1 MIASVRGTL
10 IAIAADHAVIETG
23 GVGWL
28 IYAPRQVLAALG
40 AIGTEARLFTH
51 LLVREDSLTL
61 YGFDS
66 VEQRQLFETLLGV
79 TGVGPQAALNLLSS
93 GTTDEIRLA
102 IAAGDV
108 ARLARTPRIGKKT
121 GGTAGARVEG
131 QTRYQGVADCY
142 GSVTGSRRSECRTV
156 GNARQPGVQQRRGGH
171 GNCGASARCAA
182 RSRRTPAPSAA
193 ILRRTVRHMRH

>member
-108 ARLARTPRIGKKT
+108 ARLARTPRIGKKLAERLVLELKGKLDIKGVPTAT
-121 GGTAGARVEG
+121 GGSPAVAAANAELSEMLVSLGFSSVEAANAIAALPPDAPLDLEERLRLALRYFGA
-131 QTRYQGVADCY
+131 
-142 GSVTGSRRSECRTV
+142 
-156 GNARQPGVQQRRGGH
+156 P
-171 GNCGASARCAA
+171 
-182 RSRRTPAPSAA
+182 
-193 ILRRTVRHMRH
+193 

>member
-108 ARLARTPRIGKKT
+108 ARLARTPRIGKKLAERLVLELKGKLDLKGLPTAT
-121 GGTAGARVEG
+121 GVSPAVAAANAELSEMLVSLGFSSVEAANAIAALPPDAPLDLEERLRLALRHFGA
-131 QTRYQGVADCY
+131 
-142 GSVTGSRRSECRTV
+142 
-156 GNARQPGVQQRRGGH
+156 P
-171 GNCGASARCAA
+171 
-182 RSRRTPAPSAA
+182 
-193 ILRRTVRHMRH
+193 

>member
-108 ARLARTPRIGKKT
+108 ARLARTPRIGKKLAERLVLELKGKLDLKGLPTAT
-121 GGTAGARVEG
+121 GVSLAVAAANAELSEMLVSLGFSSVEAANAIAALPPDAPLDLEERLRLALRYFGA
-131 QTRYQGVADCY
+131 
-142 GSVTGSRRSECRTV
+142 
-156 GNARQPGVQQRRGGH
+156 P
-171 GNCGASARCAA
+171 
-182 RSRRTPAPSAA
+182 
-193 ILRRTVRHMRH
+193 

>member
-108 ARLARTPRIGKKT
+108 ARLARTPRIGKKLAERLVLELKGKLDIKGLPTAT
-121 GGTAGARVEG
+121 GVSPAVAAANAELSEMLVSLGFSSVEAATAIAALPPDAPLDLEERLRLALRYFGA
-131 QTRYQGVADCY
+131 
-142 GSVTGSRRSECRTV
+142 
-156 GNARQPGVQQRRGGH
+156 P
-171 GNCGASARCAA
+171 
-182 RSRRTPAPSAA
+182 
-193 ILRRTVRHMRH
+193 

>member
-108 ARLARTPRIGKKT
+108 ARLARTPRIGKKLAERLVLELKGKLDLKGVPTAT
-121 GGTAGARVEG
+121 GGSPAVVAANAELSEMLVSLGFSSVEAATAIAALPPDAPLDLEERLRLALRYFGA
-131 QTRYQGVADCY
+131 
-142 GSVTGSRRSECRTV
+142 
-156 GNARQPGVQQRRGGH
+156 P
-171 GNCGASARCAA
+171 
-182 RSRRTPAPSAA
+182 
-193 ILRRTVRHMRH
+193 

>member
-108 ARLARTPRIGKKT
+108 ARLARTPRIGKKLAERLVLELKGKLDLKGLPTAT
-121 GGTAGARVEG
+121 GVSPAVAAANAELSEMLVSLGFSSVEAATAIAALPPDAPLDLEERLRLALRYFGA
-131 QTRYQGVADCY
+131 
-142 GSVTGSRRSECRTV
+142 
-156 GNARQPGVQQRRGGH
+156 P
-171 GNCGASARCAA
+171 
-182 RSRRTPAPSAA
+182 
-193 ILRRTVRHMRH
+193 